1 MRLSVFL
8 TALMVLILVA
18 AAGCTGATS
27 EPVAP
32 TPSASQTPTAPV
44 ETLLPSIIPG
54 ETYLLVEYAGGWS
67 GAWTNIDGPAVAIRG
82 PGEQRIDV
90 EKGRVIVASVIKM
103 DYTEDPIKVSLY
115 VDGQL
120 VATNS
125 TVEDKPIT
133 VTWKGL

>member
-1 MRLSVFL
+1 
-8 TALMVLILVA
+8 MVLIFVA
-18 AAGCTGATS
+18 ATGCTGTTS
-27 EPVAP
+27 EPVASTP
-32 TPSASQTPTAPV
+32 IPSASQTPTAPV

-90 EKGRVIVASVIKM
+90 EKGRAIVASVIKM
-103 DYTEDPIKVSLY
+103 DYTEDPITVSLY

-120 VATNS
+120 AATNS
-125 TVEDKPIT
+125 TAGDKPIS
-133 VTWKGL
+133 VTWKRL